1 MKETSRKLMI
11 PYIGSIILA
20 AGMVV
25 LYETQ
30 IILEGGLAGDVQG
43 EFLTATVMEL
53 LTICSIPL
61 ALRLFKFRKVRSIIE
76 KEKED
81 GLFRMALIRMALI
94 CLPML
99 VNTLLYYLYMAPA
112 FGYMAM
118 VGFISMAFITPTV
131 KRCDSEL

>member
-11 PYIGSIILA
+11 PYIGSIVLTA
-20 AGMVV
+20 VMVV

-30 IILEGGLAGDVQG
+30 TILEGALAGDVQG
-43 EFLTATVMEL
+43 EFLAVTVMEL
-53 LTICSIPL
+53 LTICSIPV
-61 ALRLFKFRKVRSIIE
+61 ALRLFKFRKVRDIIE
-76 KEKED
+76 RKKAE
-81 GLFRMALIRMALI
+81 GLYLMALVRMALI

-112 FGYMAM
+112 FGYMAI

-131 KRCDSEL
+131 KRCESEA

>member
-11 PYIGSIILA
+11 PYIGSIVLA
-20 AGMVV
+20 AVMVV

-30 IILEGGLAGDVQG
+30 TILEGALAGDVQG
-43 EFLTATVMEL
+43 EFLAVTVMEL
-53 LTICSIPL
+53 LTICSIPV
-61 ALRLFKFRKVRSIIE
+61 ALRLFKFRKVREIIE
-76 KEKED
+76 SKKAE
-81 GLFRMALIRMALI
+81 GLYLMALVRMALI

-112 FGYMAM
+112 FGYMAI

-131 KRCDSEL
+131 TRCKSEA

>member
-20 AGMVV
+20 AGTVV

-43 EFLTATVMEL
+43 EFLTTTVMEL

>member
-20 AGMVV
+20 AGTVV

>member
-11 PYIGSIILA
+11 PYIGSIVLA
-20 AGMVV
+20 AVMVV

-30 IILEGGLAGDVQG
+30 TILEGALAGDVQG
-43 EFLTATVMEL
+43 EFLAVTVMEL
-53 LTICSIPL
+53 LTICSIPV
-61 ALRLFKFRKVRSIIE
+61 ALRLFKFRKVREIIE
-76 KEKED
+76 SKKAD
-81 GLFRMALIRMALI
+81 GLYLMALVRMALI

-112 FGYMAM
+112 FGYMAI

-131 KRCDSEL
+131 TRCESEA

>member
-30 IILEGGLAGDVQG
+30 TFLEGGLAGDVQG
-43 EFLTATVMEL
+43 EFLAATIMEL
-53 LTICSIPL
+53 LTICAIPL
-61 ALRLFKFRKVRSIIE
+61 ALRLFKFRKVRGIIE
-76 KEKED
+76 KEKAD
-81 GLFRMALIRMALI
+81 GLFRMALIRMAMI

-99 VNTLLYYLYMAPA
+99 VNTLLYYLYMTPA

>member
-43 EFLTATVMEL
+43 EFLTVTIMEL

-61 ALRLFKFRKVRSIIE
+61 ALRLFKFKAVRSIIE
-76 KEKED
+76 RKKAD
-81 GLFRMALIRMALI
+81 GLFRMALVRMALI

>member
-30 IILEGGLAGDVQG
+30 ITLEGGLAGDVQG

>member
-11 PYIGSIILA
+11 PYIGSIVLA
-20 AGMVV
+20 AVMVV

-30 IILEGGLAGDVQG
+30 TILEGALAGDVQG
-43 EFLTATVMEL
+43 EFLAVTVMEL
-53 LTICSIPL
+53 LSICSIPV
-61 ALRLFKFRKVRSIIE
+61 ALRLFKFRKVRDIIE
-76 KEKED
+76 RKKAE
-81 GLFRMALIRMALI
+81 GLYLMALVRMALI

-112 FGYMAM
+112 FGYMAI

-131 KRCDSEL
+131 TRCESEA

>member
-11 PYIGSIILA
+11 PYIGSIVLA
-20 AGMVV
+20 AVMVV

-30 IILEGGLAGDVQG
+30 TILEGALAGDVQG
-43 EFLTATVMEL
+43 EFLAVTVMEL
-53 LTICSIPL
+53 LTICSIPV
-61 ALRLFKFRKVRSIIE
+61 ALRLFKFRKVRDIIE
-76 KEKED
+76 RKKAE
-81 GLFRMALIRMALI
+81 GLYLMALVRMALI

-112 FGYMAM
+112 FGYMAI

-131 KRCDSEL
+131 TRCESEA